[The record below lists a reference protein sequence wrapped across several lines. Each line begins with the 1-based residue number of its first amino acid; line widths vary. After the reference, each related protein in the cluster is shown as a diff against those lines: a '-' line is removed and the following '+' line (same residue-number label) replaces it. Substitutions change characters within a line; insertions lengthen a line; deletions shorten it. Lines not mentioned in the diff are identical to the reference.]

1 MKSSCQSPLSS
12 HSRPPRRWGRKAI
25 GFREAGGSRRCFS
38 AAEGAGV
45 AGFSAARVTALFVGL
60 VLAALTAGP
69 TAVLAAIPKS
79 GPESGIQAEQDS
91 GDASARLVRWS
102 DEKKR
107 PNIVLILADDL
118 GYGDLGCYGQEKIR
132 TPNIDRLAAEGMRF
146 TRFYCGAPV
155 CAPSRCVLLTGK
167 HLGHAAIRDNSEVQ
181 PEGQLPLPAEEATLG
196 ELLQAA
202 GYRTAAIGK
211 WGLGPPNSSGDPNRQ
226 GFDLFFGYNCQRH
239 AHNYYPSYLY
249 RNAERIA
256 LDNPPFAAHQKFPAD
271 ADPQDS
277 RVFAQYQGS
286 DYAPDLMLEEAV
298 RFIRDHRDQPFFLYF
313 ASPIP
318 HLALQVPESSLA
330 EYLGQ
335 FPETPYLGGKG
346 YLPHRAPR
354 ACLAAMISHLDRQV
368 GRIMETLDELGLA
381 DDTLIL
387 FTSDN
392 GPPEDVGGADTQFF
406 NSNGSLRGF
415 KGSVFEGGV
424 RVPLVARWPGRIPTG
439 TISSRIAIFYD
450 LLPTLMEAIH
460 RPTPSDCD
468 GISFLPTLLGEEQ
481 PRQRDFILYE
491 FYGYGGQQAVRMG
504 RWKGV
509 RQNCYRKPDGPLMLF
524 DLEADPNET
533 TDISAAHPD
542 VVVRMEEILR
552 AEHQDHPY
560 WDFTGNRRPPR
571 PAAAAR

>member
-1 MKSSCQSPLSS
+1 MKPFLQSS
-12 HSRPPRRWGRKAI
+12 HSAHPRLPRRLFRKAI
-25 GFREAGGSRRCFS
+25 GRRGLGGKPRRSS
-38 AAEGAGV
+38 AAEGPGV
-45 AGFSAARVTALFVGL
+45 TGFFPARATVLYVGL
-60 VLAALTAGP
+60 VWAVLMCGP
-69 TAVLAAIPKS
+69 TPVLAAFPEPHS
-79 GPESGIQAEQDS
+79 ESGIPAQQDTV
-91 GDASARLVRWS
+91 DANARLVRWS
-102 DEKKR
+102 DGKKQ

-132 TPNIDRLAAEGMRF
+132 TPNIDRLATEGMRF
-146 TRFYCGAPV
+146 TQFYCGAPV

-181 PEGQLPLPAEEATLG
+181 PEGQLPLPSEETTLG
-196 ELLQAA
+196 ELLQTA

-239 AHNYYPSYLY
+239 AHNYYPTYLY

-271 ADPQDS
+271 ADS
-277 RVFAQYQGS
+277 RDPRAFAGYQGS

-298 RFIRDHRDQPFFLYF
+298 RFIRDHRDEPFFLYF

-330 EYLGQ
+330 EYLGR
-335 FPETPYLGGKG
+335 FPETPYLGDKS

-392 GPPEDVGGADTQFF
+392 GPPENVGGADTQFF

-439 TISSRIAIFYD
+439 SVSSHIAIFYD
-450 LLPTLMEAIH
+450 VLPTLMDAIE
-460 RPTPSDCD
+460 RSAPSDCD
-468 GISFLPTLLGEEQ
+468 GISFLPILLGEQQ
-481 PRQRDFILYE
+481 PRQHEFILYE

-524 DLEADPNET
+524 DLEADPEET

-552 AEHQDHPY
+552 TEHHDHPY
-560 WDFTGNRRPPR
+560 WDFKENRRPPR
-571 PAAAAR
+571 PAATAR

>member
-1 MKSSCQSPLSS
+1 MKPSSQPPFS
-12 HSRPPRRWGRKAI
+12 SRPRSPRRLVRKAI
-25 GFREAGGSRRCFS
+25 GGRGHGRSRRRAS
-38 AAEGAGV
+38 ATEGPGV
-45 AGFSAARVTALFVGL
+45 VGFSAAPAAALIVGL
-60 VLAALTAGP
+60 VLAVLTSGP
-69 TAVLAAIPKS
+69 TVVLAAIPEPY
-79 GPESGIQAEQDS
+79 PESGVSARRDS
-91 GDASARLVRWS
+91 VDANARLVRWS
-102 DEKKR
+102 DGKKQ

-146 TRFYCGAPV
+146 TQFYCGAPV

-181 PEGQLPLPAEEATLG
+181 PEGQLPLPAEETTLG
-196 ELLQAA
+196 ELLQTA

-239 AHNYYPSYLY
+239 AHNYYPTYLY

-271 ADPQDS
+271 ADPRDP

-286 DYAPDLMLEEAV
+286 DYAPDVMLEEAV
-298 RFIRDHRDQPFFLYF
+298 CFIRDHRNQPFFLYF

-330 EYLGQ
+330 EYLGR
-335 FPETPYLGGKG
+335 FPELPYLGGKG

-424 RVPLVARWPGRIPTG
+424 RVPFVARWPGRLPSG
-439 TISSRIAIFYD
+439 SVSSHIAIFYD
-450 LLPTLMEAIH
+450 VLPTLMEVID

-481 PRQRDFILYE
+481 PRQHDFILYE
-491 FYGYGGQQAVRMG
+491 FYGYGGQQAVRLG

-524 DLEADPNET
+524 DLEADPKET
-533 TDISAAHPD
+533 TDISTAHSD
-542 VVVRMEEILR
+542 IVARMEEILH
-552 AEHQDHPY
+552 AEYHDHPY
-560 WDFTGNRRPPR
+560 WDFKENRRPPR